1 MQDIFGIMISM
12 FVTAVRPQDKSS
24 TINALAQLPQ
34 LFGMEINVLA
44 QLTPSEPTVSLAQPL
59 DSGMV
64 ITVLALITES
74 GTVKIVFVEQD
85 YSVQTVF
92 LAQPQDHGTTPL
104 NNVYALITESGTV
117 KIVFVEQDYSVQTV
131 FLAQPQDHGKT
142 PLNNVY
148 AQTTESGTVKTV
160 FALLD
165 FTDQTVN
172 HAHFQE
178 NG

>member
-1 MQDIFGIMISM
+1 MEPTKVNLAVLKDTSSQENSVLGAMNQNTGTQSVKNVSPVMQDIFGLMISM

-44 QLTPSEPTVSLAQPL
+44 QLTPSEPTVSLAQIL

-64 ITVLALITES
+64 ITVL
-74 GTVKIVFVEQD
+74 
-85 YSVQTVF
+85 
-92 LAQPQDHGTTPL
+92 
-104 NNVYALITESGTV
+104 ALITESGTV